1 MLYLH
6 SGKNVNIDSNT
17 FLFLISVFYL
27 AGIFIFTLLTSGGN
41 MHSFFR
47 FTLASPPFYIVAIL
61 IFNSFTDKSYSK
73 SLIVTFISIFLLILF
88 LHFTT
93 FGGSRFG
100 FSFWGMYLFIVN
112 YLYFIFRGKLNKK
125 SQVLLLVSLVLMNL
139 IWNTYM
145 LNIFFSNGWIFT

>member
-1 MLYLH
+1 MLYLR
-6 SGKNVNIDSNT
+6 SEKNEIIDSNP
-17 FLFLISVFYL
+17 FLFLISTFYL

-61 IFNSFTDKSYSK
+61 IFNRFTRKSYSK
-73 SLIVTFISIFLLILF
+73 ALIATLSSIFLLILF
-88 LHFTT
+88 LNFTT
-93 FGGSRFG
+93 FGGSRFS
-100 FSFWGMYLFIVN
+100 FSFWGMYLFILN
-112 YLYFIFRGKLNKK
+112 YFYFIFRGGFNKK
-125 SQVLLLVSLVLMNL
+125 AQVLLLVSLILMNL